1 LAESAAQVTGFVI
14 KVVDVLLAITFGYN
28 FCGRFGLAIQAEP
41 IQSVV
46 VSFLVLGLPLELSY

>member
-1 LAESAAQVTGFVI
+1 MTGFVI